1 MAGHGA
7 SERLTGAERS
17 LIRRALRTPRG
28 RYTAERASQ
37 LAGVPVRTLHDWA
50 TTGTLRPDGHG
61 VRPRTWSYRDV
72 VYARMLAWLRGKGM
86 PRPQAA
92 AQVARVRRLM
102 AGPDRRDGSDGGRA
116 GEGDDGW
123 SGDADGG
130 NGDLRAAVRS
140 DGHVLLAGDEA
151 VDPLSGQQVFG
162 ELTSFLDAFDP
173 TAPVAELAGGPVWGP
188 NLVRPS
194 AHTALSPWVAGG
206 EPCVAGTRVPTA
218 VLYALHVERRLDVG
232 AIAALYPGVGP
243 DQVRDAVAL
252 ERRLRHHVGD
262 TGAAAA

>member
-7 SERLTGAERS
+7 SERLTEVERS

-37 LAGVPVRTLHDWA
+37 LAGVPVRTLHEWA

-61 VRPRTWSYRDV
+61 ARPRTWSYRDV

-86 PRPQAA
+86 PRRQAA
-92 AQVARVRRLM
+92 AQVARVRHLM
-102 AGPDRRDGSDGGRA
+102 ARPDRVDAGDGDRPGEGDGGR
-116 GEGDDGW
+116 
-123 SGDADGG
+123 SGGAADG

-140 DGHVLLAGDEA
+140 DGHVLLTGDDA
-151 VDPLSGQQVFG
+151 IDPLSGQQVFA
-162 ELTSFLDAFDP
+162 ELTPFLDAFDP
-173 TAPVAELAGGPVWGP
+173 TAPVAELADGPVWGP

-194 AHTALSPWVAGG
+194 AHTTMSPWVAGG

-218 VLYALHVERRLDVG
+218 VLHALHVERRLDAG
-232 AIAALYPGVGP
+232 AIAALYPGV
-243 DQVRDAVAL
+243 DADEVRDAVAL
-252 ERRLRHHVGD
+252 ERRLRHQPD
-262 TGAAAA
+262 ESRAAAA